1 MASFGRNCLQDN
13 GVCMSRIDIVG
24 QNGND
29 GLHYELDDGPLT
41 KEQYDLIKKVANV
54 EEIEMLDK
62 LLEKYNNSIKND
74 GFKKNRIPN
83 IKDDRDEIYNA
94 WRKSWGYGIPS
105 KQGEEVFNAHGR
117 GFQEGWRAAEE
128 WLKNK

>member
-1 MASFGRNCLQDN
+1 MKEYELDKSTGEVTWKEDCL
-13 GVCMSRIDIVG
+13 R
-24 QNGND
+24 
-29 GLHYELDDGPLT
+29 YELDDEPLT
-41 KEQYDLIKKVANV
+41 KEQYEMIRKVANV
-54 EEIEMLDK
+54 EEIEMLNR
-62 LLEKYNNSIKND
+62 LLDNYVLTSNND

-117 GFQEGWRAAEE
+117 GFQEGWRAAEA
-128 WLKNK
+128 WMKNK

>member
-1 MASFGRNCLQDN
+1 MDRVMLWIMESDR
-13 GVCMSRIDIVG
+13 RIMKE
-24 QNGND
+24 
-29 GLHYELDDGPLT
+29 YELDKSTGEVTWKDDELVKRVDYVKQYAT
-41 KEQYDLIKKVANV
+41 K
-54 EEIEMLDK
+54 EEIELLNRLLDSYI
-62 LLEKYNNSIKND
+62 LASNND

-117 GFQEGWRAAEE
+117 GFQEGWRAAEA
-128 WLKNK
+128 WMKNK